1 MITGI
6 AIVKKALAEVKK
18 ESEKFFQGELTI
30 SKRDCWLIGAILVLL
45 GVAIGFINAPLT
57 HGININIASGNA
69 SGNRTGM
76 AAKEDGD
83 EEVEENALCKPD
95 APQKRKRHGRKNK

>member
-76 AAKEDGD
+76 AAKEDGG
-83 EEVEENALCKPD
+83 EEVEENVLCKPD
-95 APQKRKRHGRKNK
+95 ASQKEKKARQKK

>member
-57 HGININIASGNA
+57 HGININIGSGNA
-69 SGNRTGM
+69 SGNRTGI
-76 AAKEDGD
+76 AAKEEAEGEDVD
-83 EEVEENALCKPD
+83 KEKLCKPD
-95 APQKRKRHGRKNK
+95 ASKKRKRHGRRK